1 MCVFCFSLRNG
12 LTMADIT
19 TAYRGGAKQR
29 FLWTSLREEP
39 VLYILGMRFRHFPE
53 SDRPYVAPSSGFS
66 CFDM

>member
-1 MCVFCFSLRNG
+1 
-12 LTMADIT
+12 MADIT